1 MTYWIDILDQAL
13 IFAIFALSLNLLLG
27 YAGQV
32 SIAQAA
38 FGAIGGYTA
47 GYLGQKYGWAF
58 VPGVALGTVLAA
70 ALGFIVSL
78 PALWLSNEFLILL
91 TLAVQTIVII
101 VLTSIAA
108 LGGLQGLAEL
118 PLASLFGSE
127 LLRPEDFLRLLV
139 PAALLV
145 FLLMRR
151 IGGSPMGRVLRGI
164 RDDQL
169 ATQSLGKNVFL
180 HKSQVFV
187 IAAGFAGFAG
197 ALLAYYNGVVAPGL
211 YGFDQS
217 MAIIVMVVIGGSGN
231 FYGSLIGA
239 AFVVGANP
247 FFDKVV
253 HLNPEKGSLARL
265 VAYGVALVLVLR
277 WRPQGI
283 LPEGATPRTL
293 LRRLRRA
300 DRGQEPAP
308 GVARPTPPTVEHA
321 DGEAPVALEA
331 VALTKSFGG
340 IHAVKDLSFA
350 LERGRITG
358 LIGPNGAGKTT
369 VFNLLTGAIKPDGG
383 AVFLNGAEV
392 TGQPVHRLARAGI
405 VRSFQGVRV
414 YPKLTALENVMM
426 GVRGQ
431 RGERLTRVL
440 APAPL
445 GPGERRTRDRAM
457 EHLGFVGLDGQAGTP
472 AGAMAFGEQ
481 KLIALARVLATE
493 AEVLLLDEPASGID
507 KRWVDR
513 MVELIAQLPGAG
525 FTVCIVEH
533 NLNFIDRLAQKI
545 CFMQDGA
552 VRSEGTMAEL
562 REQEGLQEVYFG
574 TAL

>member
-1 MTYWIDILDQAL
+1 
-13 IFAIFALSLNLLLG
+13 
-27 YAGQV
+27 
-32 SIAQAA
+32 
-38 FGAIGGYTA
+38 
-47 GYLGQKYGWAF
+47 
-58 VPGVALGTVLAA
+58 
-70 ALGFIVSL
+70 
-78 PALWLSNEFLILL
+78 
-91 TLAVQTIVII
+91 
-101 VLTSIAA
+101 
-108 LGGLQGLAEL
+108 
-118 PLASLFGSE
+118 
-127 LLRPEDFLRLLV
+127 
-139 PAALLV
+139 
-145 FLLMRR
+145 
-151 IGGSPMGRVLRGI
+151 
-164 RDDQL
+164 
-169 ATQSLGKNVFL
+169 
-180 HKSQVFV
+180 VFV

-211 YGFDQS
+211 YSFDQS

-265 VAYGVALVLVLR
+265 LAYGVALVLVLR

-283 LPEGATPRTL
+283 LPEGVTPRML
-293 LRRLRRA
+293 LRRLRPA
-300 DRGQEPAP
+300 DRGREPAP
-308 GVARPTPPTVEHA
+308 RVDRPAPPVTAEHTDDGV
-321 DGEAPVALEA
+321 PVALEA
-331 VALTKSFGG
+331 VRLTKSFGG

-383 AVFLNGAEV
+383 EVFLNGAEV

-405 VRSFQGVRV
+405 VRSFQGVRI

-431 RGERLTRVL
+431 RGERLARVL
-440 APAPL
+440 TPVPL
-445 GPGERRTRDRAM
+445 GPGERRTRERAM
-457 EHLGFVGLDGQAGTP
+457 EHLGFVGLDGQATKP

-481 KLIALARVLATE
+481 KLVALARVLATE